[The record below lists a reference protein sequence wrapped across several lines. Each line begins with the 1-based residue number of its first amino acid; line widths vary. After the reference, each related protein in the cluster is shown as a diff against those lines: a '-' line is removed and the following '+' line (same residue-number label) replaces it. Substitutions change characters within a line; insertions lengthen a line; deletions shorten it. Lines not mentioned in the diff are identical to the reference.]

1 MILRNDIKY
10 RVMKTINTL
19 SILFFLL
26 IAVACSSESDSIM
39 NDIDKE
45 VVGSTE
51 RIAMFDFT
59 FSGKDIQTRGF
70 DVSEGGSQP
79 ANITTSTEATI
90 SNCFIAALNENEEVL
105 ASFFYNNSSLSQKEY
120 VATINEH
127 MIIKVPADKL
137 PALRFYAVTNLYDE
151 SKNKLLACTSLD
163 AIKQVT
169 LNDETPNQLV
179 KVGISDELN
188 NYKTSPSIDAHDGN
202 DGCTSVTINVFQ
214 RSAAIE
220 LAEFKVIGADNEEI
234 EAVVESLQLLNRKEK
249 AGVVGEAD
257 GKTYSSAVFRP
268 GERNEMDPN
277 GGIYETYKDIRFYAY
292 DNSSQD
298 NKTSLKITYKVNGVS
313 YDRTYTIKTPG
324 KGEVVVGGNL
334 YQLHVTIK
342 NVLED
347 IYFDVKDWV
356 PYTINLGDIEGTFK

>member
-1 MILRNDIKY
+1 
-10 RVMKTINTL
+10 MKTINTL

-45 VVGSTE
+45 VAGSTE

-59 FSGKDIQTRGF
+59 FSGKNIQTRGS

-79 ANITTSTEATI
+79 ANVTTSTEATI
-90 SNCFIAALNENEEVL
+90 SNCFIAALNENGKVL
-105 ASFFYNNSSLSQKEY
+105 ASFFYSTNFLSQKEN

-127 MIIKVPADKL
+127 MILKVPAGKL
-137 PALRFYAVTNLYDE
+137 PTLRFYAVTNLYDD
-151 SKNKLLACTSLD
+151 SKNELLACTSLG
-163 AIKQVT
+163 AIEQVT

-179 KVGISDELN
+179 KVGISEELN
-188 NYKTSPSIDAHDGN
+188 NYKTSPSIDAHGGN

-234 EAVVESLQLLNRKEK
+234 KAVVESLQLINRKEK
-249 AGVVGEAD
+249 AKVVGEVEGAV
-257 GKTYSSAVFRP
+257 TNSSAIFKP
-268 GERNEMDPN
+268 GDENEMDPTGDGVYN
-277 GGIYETYKDIRFYAY
+277 TYKDIRFYAY

-298 NKTSLKITYKVNGVS
+298 NKTSLKITYNVNGVS

-324 KGEVVVGGNL
+324 KGEVIVGGNL

-342 NVLED
+342 NVSED

>member
-1 MILRNDIKY
+1 
-10 RVMKTINTL
+10 MKTINTL

-45 VVGSTE
+45 VAGSSE

-59 FSGKDIQTRGF
+59 FSGKNIQTRGSE
-70 DVSEGGSQP
+70 VSEDGSQL
-79 ANITTSTEATI
+79 ANVTTSTEATI
-90 SNCFIAALNENEEVL
+90 SNCFIAALNENGEVL
-105 ASFFYNNSSLSQKEY
+105 ASFFYSTNSLSQKED

-127 MIIKVPADKL
+127 MILKVPADKL

-151 SKNKLLACTSLD
+151 SKKMLLACASLD

-188 NYKTSPSIDAHDGN
+188 SYKTSPSIDAHDEN

-234 EAVVESLQLLNRKEK
+234 EAVVESLQLINRKEK
-249 AGVVGEAD
+249 AKVVGEVEGAV
-257 GKTYSSAVFRP
+257 TNSSAIFKP
-268 GERNEMDPN
+268 GDGVYN
-277 GGIYETYKDIRFYAY
+277 TYKDIRFYAY
-292 DNSSQD
+292 DNTSLE

-324 KGEVVVGGNL
+324 KGEAVVGGNL

-342 NVLED
+342 NVSED